1 MGGVPRK
8 FCFWECGEFFW
19 REDVFLRR
27 GSFWCEEVFFGGG
40 GFSLGGEVFC
50 LEVIF
55 WRTFSFFFLEVFC
68 FYEEVFSFGRGVFC
82 FFGGGFWVFGTSTS
96 Q

>member
-1 MGGVPRK
+1 MG
-8 FCFWECGEFFW
+8 
-19 REDVFLRR
+19 
-27 GSFWCEEVFFGGG
+27 EEVFFGGG

-68 FYEEVFSFGRGVFC
+68 FYEEVFSFGRGCFVFLVE
-82 FFGGGFWVFGTSTS
+82 VFGTSTS